1 MAQKKPPEI
10 VLEYIRYLRETYAD
24 LRKAYVFGSYA
35 KGTAGSD
42 SDIDVAVVFDRV
54 GDSFDLQ
61 VQLMKIRRQYDSR
74 IEPHV
79 FRTDDFD
86 SSHPLAGEILSNG
99 VEIQ

>member
-1 MAQKKPPEI
+1 MAQKNPPET

-42 SDIDVAVVFDRV
+42 SDIDIAVVFDSV
-54 GDSFDLQ
+54 TDSFDLQ
-61 VQLMKIRRQYDSR
+61 IQLMKIRRQYDSR

-79 FRTDDFD
+79 FQTDDFD
-86 SSHPLAGEILSNG
+86 ASHPLAGEILSTG
-99 VEIQ
+99 IEI